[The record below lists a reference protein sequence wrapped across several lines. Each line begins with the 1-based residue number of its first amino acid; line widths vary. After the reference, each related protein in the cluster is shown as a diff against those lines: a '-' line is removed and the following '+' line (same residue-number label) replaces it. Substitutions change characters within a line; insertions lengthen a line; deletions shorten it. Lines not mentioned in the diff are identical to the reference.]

1 MNALVRIAT
10 LAVAITHAACSP
22 SSKPSAA
29 DDPQRYV
36 GGSLYL
42 SAEEPARSLG
52 TGPLFLTDVMIDSS
66 MGNIFVTGDPTCK
79 ETEPGGHRFDWS
91 TPTDTP
97 PHVESHHGMRL
108 LVPAGKTLCL
118 RSLQGQAKLVW
129 AGFRPR

>member
-1 MNALVRIAT
+1 MSALVRIAA
-10 LAVAITHAACSP
+10 LVVAMTHAACSP
-22 SSKPSAA
+22 SSKLSAA

-66 MGNIFVTGDPTCK
+66 MGEIFMTADPSCK
-79 ETEPGGHRFDWS
+79 ETEPGGHLFDWS
-91 TPTDTP
+91 TPIDTP
-97 PHVESHHGMRL
+97 TQLESHHGMRL

-118 RSLQGQAKLVW
+118 HSLQNQAKLVW
-129 AGFRPR
+129 AGFRPW